1 MSALRRLADIKFGK
15 TLGAGAFGT
24 VKAATINLDG
34 QMHQVAVKTLLFANS
49 DDAEEKLEEF
59 CTEATIGW
67 ELSKQSRESVSNL
80 QNLAPD
86 RQSSH

>member
-1 MSALRRLADIKFGK
+1 MYALPRLADIKFGK

-24 VKAATINLDG
+24 VKSATINLDG
-34 QMHQVAVKTLLFANS
+34 QMHQVAVKTLLFTNS